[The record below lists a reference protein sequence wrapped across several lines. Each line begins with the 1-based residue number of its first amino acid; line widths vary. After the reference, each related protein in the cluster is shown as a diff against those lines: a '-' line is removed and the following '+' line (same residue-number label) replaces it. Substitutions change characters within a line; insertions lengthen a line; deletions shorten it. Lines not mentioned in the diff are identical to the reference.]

1 LNPNLWKITD
11 FGISAIARSRNLLAT
26 NAKRGTPQ
34 YTAPEIL
41 HSQPNTPSYRNA
53 VDVWGLGLIVYELF
67 TGERVFQTESDALLY
82 PPRIPQ
88 MFYYKHRAV
97 SSPYPLLPELSTATR
112 IVSTPL
118 DHPDNLSRNHIAIL
132 WKAVESM
139 KRTDKTL
146 LGPVNNFTIQS
157 RLDEINKLVSVMLHL
172 DSIRRPAID
181 VLEHHFRV
189 NLVRSMVEN
198 DVVCQT
204 TLRI

>member
-11 FGISAIARSRNLLAT
+11 FGISAIARSRHLLAT
-26 NAKRGTPQ
+26 NAKRGTPE
-34 YTAPEIL
+34 YTAPEIS
-41 HSQPNTPSYRNA
+41 HSQPNIPSYQDA

-67 TGERVFQTESDALLY
+67 TGERIFKTERDALLY

-88 MFYYKHRAV
+88 IYYLKHGPV
-97 SSPYPLLPELSTATR
+97 TSPYSSPPELSTATR
-112 IVSTPL
+112 IVSVPL
-118 DHPDNLSRNHIAIL
+118 DHPDNLSRSHIAIL

-139 KRTDKTL
+139 KKTDIKL
-146 LGPVNNFTIQS
+146 LGQVNSFTIQS
-157 RLDEINKLVSVMLHL
+157 RLDEINKLVGVMLQL
-172 DSIRRPAID
+172 DPRRRPTIE

-198 DVVCQT
+198 DVVCFI